1 MGSALVRESEGS
13 ATGDDDKIYF
23 FFTEN
28 SQEQM
33 PTYSNNKVAR
43 VARVCKVRCGGK
55 GSAMF
60 GVGWQCSWWVIASYH
75 LYSSQG
81 TCQHPIASQRDHLK

>member
-43 VARVCKVRCGGK
+43 VARVCKVRCGGQCL
-55 GSAMF
+55 GS
-60 GVGWQCSWWVIASYH
+60 GGNVVGGLSTVIIYILLRELAK
-75 LYSSQG
+75 
-81 TCQHPIASQRDHLK
+81 HPIVSERDHLK